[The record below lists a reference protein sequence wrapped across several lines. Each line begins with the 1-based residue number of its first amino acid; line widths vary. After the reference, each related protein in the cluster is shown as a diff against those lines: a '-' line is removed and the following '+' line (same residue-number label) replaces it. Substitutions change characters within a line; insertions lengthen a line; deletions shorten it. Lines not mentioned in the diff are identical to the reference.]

1 MPRFASLLATAA
13 FAAVVF
19 SAQAQESAATPEV
32 LHDGLLKVNLT
43 DFISGKYSLSYERML
58 GSWSSVEATVTG
70 IGMTTSDYTYTIAQ
84 PAMYPWDSFYPNLP
98 ADLDMEISGWE
109 CVEEK
114 RTPPVGDSGARTA
127 CW

>member
-1 MPRFASLLATAA
+1 MNRLASLFATAA

-19 SAQAQESAATPEV
+19 SAQAQESSTGPEV

-58 GSWSSVEATVTG
+58 GNWSSVEATVTG

-84 PAMYPWDSFYPNLP
+84 PATYPLGQLLP
-98 ADLDMEISGWE
+98 Q
-109 CVEEK
+109 
-114 RTPPVGDSGARTA
+114 PPCRS
-127 CW
+127 